1 MVQISLFKSKNS
13 LQRQTDTAT
22 LDAIGQSQ
30 AVIEFAMDGKILTAS
45 NNFLR
50 AMGYEAEEVI
60 GRHHSM
66 FVVKGRDGAEY
77 RAFWERLRSGRFD
90 AGEYKRI
97 GKGGREVWIQAS
109 YNPVIGA
116 DSKATKVAKFASDIT
131 AAKLAWADT
140 CGQLDAIGKSQAVIE
155 FSVTGEILTANANFC
170 AAIGYGSRRSKDNV
184 TACL

>member
-1 MVQISLFKSKNS
+1 MKLKKLLAGTTACSWSKAG
-13 LQRQTDTAT
+13 TAP
-22 LDAIGQSQ
+22 
-30 AVIEFAMDGKILTAS
+30 
-45 NNFLR
+45 N
-50 AMGYEAEEVI
+50 I
-60 GRHHSM
+60 GRSGNVCALAVSM
-66 FVVKGRDGAEY
+66 PASTSASAKV
-77 RAFWERLRSGRFD
+77 
-90 AGEYKRI
+90 
-97 GKGGREVWIQAS
+97 GREVWIQAS